1 MLDAQIA
8 TAEIL
13 FKEQKEVHD
22 FVVYEAIEKEQTWQE
37 VEMVFFLFFYE
48 RGG

>member
-1 MLDAQIA
+1 VVDAQIA

-37 VEMVFFLFFYE
+37 VKMVF
-48 RGG
+48 

>member
-1 MLDAQIA
+1 VLDAQIA